1 MAIRV
6 TPTGQ
11 LRWEAAADETLP
23 AALEAAVEA
32 FQADWRGALFGL
44 AAARTPAPGA
54 PTVRYWQQLA
64 EHYLAGLCHFPA
76 DTETFELGPP
86 AAAQCA
92 EWLLAAPPMQGG
104 EYLSE
109 ERLQGIWASLDQWV
123 HETVG
128 GGGGLA
134 AFLRARAPRWHQ
146 VGRVCFHLAENKS
159 DPALPFAFM
168 ATYTA
173 GFSAAGRLR
182 HVPLRSALEQYSG
195 ANNRAALIKLLAP
208 VQQAARACGW
218 VRELVDSGAVYR
230 ATAWSPQRSYQ
241 FLQSI
246 PELER
251 SGLTVRVPNW
261 WRKRAR
267 PQVSVTIGSTPAARL
282 DAAAMLDFKVEV
294 AVGDT
299 PLTPQ
304 ELAALLDGD
313 DSLVL
318 LKNQWV
324 EVDRDQL
331 RQAIAHWETL
341 QQDAEEGGISFVEG
355 MRLLAGASADLRQE
369 ERAEA
374 ERPWVQVTAGAALR
388 ETLARLRHPAGLAAV
403 TPGAALQ
410 GTLRPY
416 QRDGV
421 AWLYFLQQLGL
432 GACLADDMGLGK
444 TIQVLALLLCR
455 RRAARDRPPAP
466 GSLQGAG
473 SGKSDESNGAD
484 PARAPHS
491 GPVSGAGNGEGEGSD
506 GADPARESGP
516 ALLVV
521 PASLLGN
528 WRSEAARFAPALQLL
543 FLHPAE
549 TDRAAL
555 TEIAAAPEGHL
566 QAADL
571 VITTYAMV
579 PRQPWLAQVAW
590 ELVILD
596 EAQAIKN
603 PAARQSRAVRALPA
617 RARIAL
623 TGTPVENRLGDLWT
637 LFDFLNP
644 GLLGSRTVFQAF
656 IKELQRRPQNPFAP
670 LRRLVS
676 PYILRRLKT
685 DRTVIADLPAKT
697 ETTQHCHLTAAQIKR
712 YRQVVRGLQRDLE
725 SGDQR
730 RRRGVVLGALLRLK
744 QVCNH
749 PSQLLGDGA
758 YHPAASGKFL
768 RLAEICT
775 ELAERQER
783 VLVFT
788 QFREIID
795 PLAAYLA
802 TVFARPGLVLHGG
815 TRVSERRELVA
826 QFQSDDGPPFLILS
840 LKAGGTGL
848 NLTAAA
854 HVIHFDRWWNPA
866 VENQATDRAFRI
878 GQQRNVLVHKF
889 VTEGTVEQ
897 RIDRL
902 MEEKRKLADDVV
914 DGAGEI
920 KVTELSDAELVD
932 LVRLNVT
939 SAQHDDASLDV
950 GQLQEAD

>member
-1 MAIRV
+1 M
-6 TPTGQ
+6 
-11 LRWEAAADETLP
+11 
-23 AALEAAVEA
+23 
-32 FQADWRGALFGL
+32 
-44 AAARTPAPGA
+44 
-54 PTVRYWQQLA
+54 
-64 EHYLAGLCHFPA
+64 
-76 DTETFELGPP
+76 
-86 AAAQCA
+86 
-92 EWLLAAPPMQGG
+92 
-104 EYLSE
+104 
-109 ERLQGIWASLDQWV
+109 
-123 HETVG
+123 
-128 GGGGLA
+128 
-134 AFLRARAPRWHQ
+134 
-146 VGRVCFHLAENKS
+146 
-159 DPALPFAFM
+159 
-168 ATYTA
+168 
-173 GFSAAGRLR
+173 
-182 HVPLRSALEQYSG
+182 
-195 ANNRAALIKLLAP
+195 
-208 VQQAARACGW
+208 
-218 VRELVDSGAVYR
+218 
-230 ATAWSPQRSYQ
+230 
-241 FLQSI
+241 
-246 PELER
+246 
-251 SGLTVRVPNW
+251 
-261 WRKRAR
+261 
-267 PQVSVTIGSTPAARL
+267 
-282 DAAAMLDFKVEV
+282 
-294 AVGDT
+294 
-299 PLTPQ
+299 
-304 ELAALLDGD
+304 
-313 DSLVL
+313 
-318 LKNQWV
+318 
-324 EVDRDQL
+324 
-331 RQAIAHWETL
+331 
-341 QQDAEEGGISFVEG
+341 
-355 MRLLAGASADLRQE
+355 
-369 ERAEA
+369 
-374 ERPWVQVTAGAALR
+374 
-388 ETLARLRHPAGLAAV
+388 
-403 TPGAALQ
+403 
-410 GTLRPY
+410 
-416 QRDGV
+416 
-421 AWLYFLQQLGL
+421 
-432 GACLADDMGLGK
+432 
-444 TIQVLALLLCR
+444 
-455 RRAARDRPPAP
+455 
-466 GSLQGAG
+466 
-473 SGKSDESNGAD
+473 
-484 PARAPHS
+484 
-491 GPVSGAGNGEGEGSD
+491 
-506 GADPARESGP
+506 
-516 ALLVV
+516 V